1 MNINQVWP
9 EWNEECVLGEGSFGK
24 VYRAKRVEYGRTF
37 WSAVKV
43 ITIPKSQQEIK
54 YAKTQGMSD
63 SEVYDY
69 FRGIVDNLLN
79 EITLMDNLKGAKN
92 IVGIEDYKIV
102 EHEGE
107 LGWDIFIRMEL
118 LTPFDSFISNPSF
131 SQKDVIK
138 LGLDICS
145 ALEICERNYIVH
157 RDIKPDNIF
166 ISRFGEYKLG
176 DFGIAR
182 KLEATHANLSRKG
195 TLNYMAPEV
204 YKGEEY
210 GSSVDIYS
218 LGLVLYTLLNN
229 NRTAFL
235 PKYPQPISYKDN
247 EEALTQRL
255 SGKPL
260 ELPCNAN
267 ASLGQVI
274 VKACSFEPS
283 QRYRSASEFK
293 NALIEEWNTLVQTGD
308 NGKIGS
314 EAMCYND
321 TVSIFQSTTND
332 MTANGRLV
340 VDELD
345 SGTTVLGQDGMTS
358 PPYPNA
364 GRVSYANV
372 PQNARSRATYPNGQG
387 DQVGEVRS
395 SGGRR
400 TILPISDSKQSDTYL
415 TSKSSKACRIAAV
428 FMAAVLCVLGV
439 VLAVT
444 GDMTSTEISVCVSLL
459 SVGFAIAASD
469 RNKFAVGTALSA
481 LSLGKLVTGATAML
495 DGGVRTEIP
504 FDAIVV
510 LAAGALTLF
519 GGIVIISQR
528 EVRLGGVLCVYAIAL
543 QWLFNVYCLANG
555 AFETGLWQVFYD
567 IAALT
572 AFVWAYGYRSGEK
585 PHGVKL
591 IMYVITCVTA
601 GAGAVA
607 SIILVA
613 SDIFARF

>member
-1 MNINQVWP
+1 MLVQAKETRNFMNINQVWP

-43 ITIPKSQQEIK
+43 ITIPKNQQEVK
-54 YAKTQGMSD
+54 YAKTQGMTD
-63 SEVYDY
+63 DEVYNY

-102 EHEGE
+102 EREGE

-118 LTPFDSFISNPSF
+118 LTPFDSFVSNPDF

-247 EEALTQRL
+247 EEALTKRL
-255 SGKPL
+255 SGQPL
-260 ELPCNAN
+260 EPPCNAS
-267 ASLGQVI
+267 ASLGAAI
-274 VKACSFEPS
+274 VKACSFDPS
-283 QRYRSASEFK
+283 MRYRTATEFK

-308 NGKIGS
+308 NREIRS
-314 EAMCYND
+314 EAMRFNG
-321 TVSIFQSTTND
+321 TVSIFENTTND
-332 MTANGRLV
+332 MTSNGRLV

-345 SGTTVLGQDGMTS
+345 GGTTVLDQNQV
-358 PPYPNA
+358 PPMYRNPAQNNA
-364 GRVSYANV
+364 NQQYQSG
-372 PQNARSRATYPNGQG
+372 QNAPYTPPAASAKYRTVLPESGTKEETY
-387 DQVGEVRS
+387 V
-395 SGGRR
+395 
-400 TILPISDSKQSDTYL
+400 TA
-415 TSKSSKACRIAAV
+415 KSNKACRIAAI
-428 FMAAVLCVLGV
+428 FMAAVLCVLGI
-439 VLAVT
+439 VLAVV
-444 GDMTSTEISVCVSLL
+444 GDKTSIEIAACVSLI
-459 SVGFAIAASD
+459 SVGVAITVSD
-469 RNKFAVGTALSA
+469 RNKIGVGVALCS
-481 LSLGKLVTGATAML
+481 LSLCKLFTGIGVLT
-495 DGGVRTEIP
+495 DGSIQTEIP
-504 FDAIVV
+504 FDAIVT
-510 LAAGALTLF
+510 LAAGALMLF
-519 GGIVIISQR
+519 GGIVMISQK

-543 QWLFNVYCLANG
+543 QWLFNIYRLANG
-555 AFETGLWQVFYD
+555 AFEPVLWQIFSD

-572 AFVWAYGYRSGEK
+572 AFAWAYGYKREEK
-585 PHGVKL
+585 PYGLKL
-591 IMYVITCVTA
+591 VLFIITCVTS
-601 GAGAVA
+601 GAGVIASAVLA
-607 SIILVA
+607 FSEL
-613 SDIFARF
+613 F